1 MHSIRFRLSAITLS
15 AILISIAAVVLM
27 VLLTVGR
34 ESDRNATERLTLL
47 CENQRQSLDDYFDSI
62 EQSVEMAANIA
73 VDSLDGVALVEG
85 GVAGEYARTHGQTPE
100 QAAELDAYLAA
111 YCARVQ
117 AAFSSVANHTNGV
130 VTYYFC
136 LTPEMSKTVH
146 GFFYSMVGRTGFE
159 EQPPLDAR
167 RLDPKDFEHTTWY
180 YTTIERGRPSWIG
193 PYSAHFLGEMM
204 TVSYITPI
212 YKAGAL
218 VGVLGMDIPF
228 DTMVSQ
234 ISALKVYDTGFYAL
248 YDASGTILYH
258 PELPMG
264 STPGVMGE
272 RQEESI
278 FQQKNSGGKEIRYT
292 YNGVQRQMAFSTLS
306 SGMKLIVTAPVSE
319 ITASWTH
326 LNKLI
331 LIVTTAV
338 IAVFTVVL
346 VLMLRVIVTPLQRLT
361 AASGRLAA
369 GEYDVEL
376 DYDGKDEIGVL
387 TGSFRQMRDHLK
399 QYIGD
404 LNRRIN
410 TDELTGLPSVS
421 RFYERADSTAARILE
436 EGARPALL
444 FFNLNGMKDFNR
456 QYGLEEGDRLLCAAA
471 DIIARH
477 FGKENCCRMG
487 QDHFVAVT
495 RSENLDARLKAVFK
509 DFTSANSGRTL
520 PVRVGVYE
528 DRLKL
533 VDASTACDRAKY
545 ACDMLRG
552 SYVSDYRRFDDS
564 MLTGIESYRYVVNN
578 LDRALEERW
587 VKVFFQPIVRAASG
601 RVCDEEAL
609 SRWVDPDRG
618 LISPGDFIPILENA
632 RLIYRL
638 DLYVLDQILLKL
650 QEQQAEGLYLVPQSL
665 NISRIDFESC
675 DIVDEICRRID
686 AAGIPRDKLT
696 IELTESAVGQ
706 DFEFMKAQVQ
716 RLQELGFKVW
726 MDDFGSGYSS
736 LDVLQDIHFDLIKLD
751 MRFMHRF
758 DEGPENRIIVTELVK
773 MALAL
778 GVETVC
784 EGVETREQAEFLRE
798 VGCTKLQG
806 YYFCRPISMEQ
817 ILERYRKGVAIGF
830 ENPDE
835 AEYFAAIG
843 RINLY
848 DLTAVSND
856 SSEKIANFFDT
867 LPMAVVECDAEV
879 FRTTRANN
887 AYRSF
892 ALHNFHVADLTAPRR
907 FDSLPVG
914 LDSPFAD
921 AVQRCR
927 EEGMRLFFDGTLP
940 NGSVVHS
947 MARYV
952 ATNPVTGVTAV
963 AVAILGISEP
973 SGKASDTDIK

>member
-34 ESDRNATERLTLL
+34 ESDRNATEKLTLL

-193 PYSAHFLGEMM
+193 PYTAHFLDEMM

-264 STPGVMGE
+264 STPGIMGE
-272 RQEESI
+272 RQEKSI

-632 RLIYRL
+632 RLIYQL

-696 IELTESAVGQ
+696 VELTESAVGQ

-952 ATNPVTGVTAV
+952 AQNPVTGITAV

>member
-1 MHSIRFRLSAITLS
+1 M
-15 AILISIAAVVLM
+15 
-27 VLLTVGR
+27 
-34 ESDRNATERLTLL
+34 
-47 CENQRQSLDDYFDSI
+47 
-62 EQSVEMAANIA
+62 
-73 VDSLDGVALVEG
+73 
-85 GVAGEYARTHGQTPE
+85 
-100 QAAELDAYLAA
+100 
-111 YCARVQ
+111 
-117 AAFSSVANHTNGV
+117 
-130 VTYYFC
+130 
-136 LTPEMSKTVH
+136 
-146 GFFYSMVGRTGFE
+146 
-159 EQPPLDAR
+159 
-167 RLDPKDFEHTTWY
+167 
-180 YTTIERGRPSWIG
+180 
-193 PYSAHFLGEMM
+193 
-204 TVSYITPI
+204 
-212 YKAGAL
+212 
-218 VGVLGMDIPF
+218 
-228 DTMVSQ
+228 
-234 ISALKVYDTGFYAL
+234 
-248 YDASGTILYH
+248 
-258 PELPMG
+258 
-264 STPGVMGE
+264 
-272 RQEESI
+272 
-278 FQQKNSGGKEIRYT
+278 
-292 YNGVQRQMAFSTLS
+292 
-306 SGMKLIVTAPVSE
+306 
-319 ITASWTH
+319 
-326 LNKLI
+326 
-331 LIVTTAV
+331 
-338 IAVFTVVL
+338 
-346 VLMLRVIVTPLQRLT
+346 
-361 AASGRLAA
+361 
-369 GEYDVEL
+369 EL

-696 IELTESAVGQ
+696 VELTESAVGQ

-806 YYFCRPISMEQ
+806 YYFCRPIPMEQ

-856 SSEKIANFFDT
+856 SGEKIANFFDT
-867 LPMAVVECDAEV
+867 LPMAVVECDTEV

-892 ALHNFHVADLTAPRR
+892 ALRNFHIADLTAPRR
-907 FDSLPVG
+907 FDSLSVG
-914 LDSPFAD
+914 PDSPFAD

-947 MARYV
+947 KHGAPRRPKPCDRDYRRCRRH
-952 ATNPVTGVTAV
+952 PRH
-963 AVAILGISEP
+963 LGTLRQSL
-973 SGKASDTDIK
+973 

>member
-1 MHSIRFRLSAITLS
+1 MHSIRFKLSAITIS

-193 PYSAHFLGEMM
+193 PYTAHFLDEMM

-264 STPGVMGE
+264 STPGIMGE
-272 RQEESI
+272 RQEKSI

-806 YYFCRPISMEQ
+806 YYFCRPIPMEQ

-856 SSEKIANFFDT
+856 SGEKIANFFDT

-892 ALHNFHVADLTAPRR
+892 ALRNFHIADLTAPRR
-907 FDSLPVG
+907 FDSLSVG
-914 LDSPFAD
+914 PDSPFAD

-952 ATNPVTGVTAV
+952 AQNPVTGITAV

>member
-1 MHSIRFRLSAITLS
+1 MKLGFIGAGNMAGAIFKGLIISETVKPEN
-15 AILISIAAVVLM
+15 ILII
-27 VLLTVGR
+27 
-34 ESDRNATERLTLL
+34 RN
-47 CENQRQSLDDYFDSI
+47 D
-62 EQSVEMAANIA
+62 
-73 VDSLDGVALVEG
+73 
-85 GVAGEYARTHGQTPE
+85 
-100 QAAELDAYLAA
+100 
-111 YCARVQ
+111 
-117 AAFSSVANHTNGV
+117 
-130 VTYYFC
+130 
-136 LTPEMSKTVH
+136 K
-146 GFFYSMVGRTGFE
+146 
-159 EQPPLDAR
+159 
-167 RLDPKDFEHTTWY
+167 
-180 YTTIERGRPSWIG
+180 
-193 PYSAHFLGEMM
+193 
-204 TVSYITPI
+204 
-212 YKAGAL
+212 
-218 VGVLGMDIPF
+218 
-228 DTMVSQ
+228 
-234 ISALKVYDTGFYAL
+234 
-248 YDASGTILYH
+248 
-258 PELPMG
+258 
-264 STPGVMGE
+264 
-272 RQEESI
+272 
-278 FQQKNSGGKEIRYT
+278 
-292 YNGVQRQMAFSTLS
+292 
-306 SGMKLIVTAPVSE
+306 
-319 ITASWTH
+319 
-326 LNKLI
+326 
-331 LIVTTAV
+331 
-338 IAVFTVVL
+338 
-346 VLMLRVIVTPLQRLT
+346 
-361 AASGRLAA
+361 
-369 GEYDVEL
+369 
-376 DYDGKDEIGVL
+376 
-387 TGSFRQMRDHLK
+387 
-399 QYIGD
+399 
-404 LNRRIN
+404 
-410 TDELTGLPSVS
+410 
-421 RFYERADSTAARILE
+421 
-436 EGARPALL
+436 
-444 FFNLNGMKDFNR
+444 
-456 QYGLEEGDRLLCAAA
+456 
-471 DIIARH
+471 
-477 FGKENCCRMG
+477 
-487 QDHFVAVT
+487 
-495 RSENLDARLKAVFK
+495 
-509 DFTSANSGRTL
+509 
-520 PVRVGVYE
+520 
-528 DRLKL
+528 
-533 VDASTACDRAKY
+533 
-545 ACDMLRG
+545 
-552 SYVSDYRRFDDS
+552 
-564 MLTGIESYRYVVNN
+564 
-578 LDRALEERW
+578 
-587 VKVFFQPIVRAASG
+587 
-601 RVCDEEAL
+601 
-609 SRWVDPDRG
+609 
-618 LISPGDFIPILENA
+618 
-632 RLIYRL
+632 
-638 DLYVLDQILLKL
+638 KL

-706 DFEFMKAQVQ
+706 DFEFMQAQVQ

-806 YYFCRPISMEQ
+806 YYFCRPIPMEQ

-892 ALHNFHVADLTAPRR
+892 ALRNFHIADLTAPRR

-952 ATNPVTGVTAV
+952 AQNPVTGITAV
-963 AVAILGISEP
+963 AVVVLGISEP

>member
-1 MHSIRFRLSAITLS
+1 MHSIRFKLSAITIS

-34 ESDRNATERLTLL
+34 ESDRNATEKLTLL
-47 CENQRQSLDDYFDSI
+47 CENQRQSLDAYFDSI

-193 PYSAHFLGEMM
+193 PYTAHFLDEMM

-264 STPGVMGE
+264 STPDIMGE
-272 RQEESI
+272 RQEKSI

-632 RLIYRL
+632 RLIYQL

-806 YYFCRPISMEQ
+806 YYFCRPIPMEQ

-867 LPMAVVECDAEV
+867 LPMAVVECDTEV

-892 ALHNFHVADLTAPRR
+892 ALRNFHIADLTAPRR
-907 FDSLPVG
+907 FDSLSVG
-914 LDSPFAD
+914 PDSPFAD

-952 ATNPVTGVTAV
+952 AQNPVTGITAV

>member
-1 MHSIRFRLSAITLS
+1 MHSIRFKLSAITIS

-34 ESDRNATERLTLL
+34 ESDRNATEKLTLL

-193 PYSAHFLGEMM
+193 PYTAHFLDEMM

-264 STPGVMGE
+264 STPDIMGE
-272 RQEESI
+272 RQEKSI

-509 DFTSANSGRTL
+509 DFTGANSGRTL

-806 YYFCRPISMEQ
+806 YYFCRPIPMEQ

-856 SSEKIANFFDT
+856 SGEKIANFFDT

-952 ATNPVTGVTAV
+952 AQNPVTGITAV

>member
-34 ESDRNATERLTLL
+34 ENDRNATEKLTLL

-193 PYSAHFLGEMM
+193 PYTAHFLDEMM

-234 ISALKVYDTGFYAL
+234 ISSLKVYDTGFYAL

-264 STPGVMGE
+264 STPDIMSE

-278 FQQKNSGGKEIRYT
+278 FRQKNSGGKEIRYP

-326 LNKLI
+326 LIKLI
-331 LIVTTAV
+331 LIATAAV
-338 IAVFTVVL
+338 IAIFTVVL
-346 VLMLRVIVTPLQRLT
+346 VLALRVIVTPLQRLT

-376 DYDGKDEIGVL
+376 DYDGEDEIGVL

-421 RFYERADSTAARILE
+421 RFYEQADSTAARILE
-436 EGARPALL
+436 EGVRPALL

-456 QYGLEEGDRLLCAAA
+456 QYGLEEGNRLLCAAA

-495 RSENLDARLKAVFK
+495 RSENMDARLKAVFK

-552 SYVSDYRRFDDS
+552 AYVSDYRRFDDS

-867 LPMAVVECDAEV
+867 LPMAVVECDTEV

-892 ALHNFHVADLTAPRR
+892 ALRNFHVADLTAPRR
-907 FDSLPVG
+907 FDSLSIGP
-914 LDSPFAD
+914 DSPFAD

-952 ATNPVTGVTAV
+952 AQNPVTGITAV

>member
-1 MHSIRFRLSAITLS
+1 
-15 AILISIAAVVLM
+15 
-27 VLLTVGR
+27 
-34 ESDRNATERLTLL
+34 
-47 CENQRQSLDDYFDSI
+47 
-62 EQSVEMAANIA
+62 
-73 VDSLDGVALVEG
+73 
-85 GVAGEYARTHGQTPE
+85 
-100 QAAELDAYLAA
+100 
-111 YCARVQ
+111 
-117 AAFSSVANHTNGV
+117 
-130 VTYYFC
+130 
-136 LTPEMSKTVH
+136 
-146 GFFYSMVGRTGFE
+146 
-159 EQPPLDAR
+159 
-167 RLDPKDFEHTTWY
+167 
-180 YTTIERGRPSWIG
+180 
-193 PYSAHFLGEMM
+193 
-204 TVSYITPI
+204 
-212 YKAGAL
+212 
-218 VGVLGMDIPF
+218 
-228 DTMVSQ
+228 
-234 ISALKVYDTGFYAL
+234 
-248 YDASGTILYH
+248 
-258 PELPMG
+258 
-264 STPGVMGE
+264 
-272 RQEESI
+272 
-278 FQQKNSGGKEIRYT
+278 
-292 YNGVQRQMAFSTLS
+292 
-306 SGMKLIVTAPVSE
+306 
-319 ITASWTH
+319 
-326 LNKLI
+326 
-331 LIVTTAV
+331 
-338 IAVFTVVL
+338 
-346 VLMLRVIVTPLQRLT
+346 
-361 AASGRLAA
+361 
-369 GEYDVEL
+369 
-376 DYDGKDEIGVL
+376 
-387 TGSFRQMRDHLK
+387 
-399 QYIGD
+399 
-404 LNRRIN
+404 
-410 TDELTGLPSVS
+410 
-421 RFYERADSTAARILE
+421 
-436 EGARPALL
+436 
-444 FFNLNGMKDFNR
+444 MKDFNR

-477 FGKENCCRMG
+477 FDKENCCRMG
-487 QDHFVAVT
+487 QDQFAAVT

-587 VKVFFQPIVRAASG
+587 IKVFFQPIVRAASG

-830 ENPDE
+830 ENPAE

-892 ALHNFHVADLTAPRR
+892 ALRNFRVADLTAPRR
-907 FDSLPVG
+907 FDSLSVG
-914 LDSPFAD
+914 PDSPFAD

-947 MARYV
+947 MARHV
-952 ATNPVTGVTAV
+952 AQNPVTGITAV
-963 AVAILGISEP
+963 AVAILGVSEP